1 MIKTIL
7 LLIAMSSLLNGDYRA
22 AEKTF
27 KSIEQRSSSHL
38 YNYIGMHLAWYNN
51 DIPLAQRYAN
61 NILDSFSPEPP
72 PLRYQALAYIVGDV
86 STHFSK
92 EGLDNVQRN
101 MNKSKIDL
109 KSGYADNQVSI
120 NQKEILDALDKMIK
134 EKETPKVPAVQ
145 VNSGKALD
153 NPAPDST
160 IGGVTGEGKVDNKKL
175 VELEKAW
182 GTMPEKE
189 RARAVIE
196 ITKDLPPKYRVVI
209 EEFFKSLSK

>member
-7 LLIAMSSLLNGDYRA
+7 LLVAMSSILNGDYRA

-27 KSIEQRSSSHL
+27 KMVESGNSHL
-38 YNYIGMHLAWYNN
+38 YDYIGMHVFWYKNN
-51 DIPLAQRYAN
+51 PSLAQNHALK
-61 NILDSFSPEPP
+61 ILDSFEPAP
-72 PLRYQALAYIVGDV
+72 VRYQALASIVINE
-86 STHFSK
+86 SMHFSK
-92 EGLDNVQRN
+92 DGLDNVQRN

-109 KSGYADNQVSI
+109 TSGYADNQVSI

-134 EKETPKVPAVQ
+134 EKETPKVPAAQ

-160 IGGVTGEGKVDNKKL
+160 IGGVTGDGKVDNKKL

-189 RARAVIE
+189 RARAIIE
-196 ITKDLPPKYRVVI
+196 ITKDLPLKYRVVI

>member
-1 MIKTIL
+1 
-7 LLIAMSSLLNGDYRA
+7 MSSLLNGDYRA

-38 YNYIGMHLAWYNN
+38 YNYVGMHLAWYNN
-51 DIPLAQRYAN
+51 DISLAQRYAY
-61 NILDSFSPEPP
+61 NILDSFSQEPP

-134 EKETPKVPAVQ
+134 EKETPKIKASASALGNIPEKPAEDSN
-145 VNSGKALD
+145 VN
-153 NPAPDST
+153 
-160 IGGVTGEGKVDNKKL
+160 GVSGEGKVDNKKL

-182 GTMPEKE
+182 GSLPEKE